1 MMTETGLSASPRGN
15 RVQRHSPAVRA
26 RTWIGFRRHLAH
38 GGLRRIAFGALTAW
52 LLGWAAP
59 AWAQPARGGEARPP
73 ATATRTVEPRAV
85 ARPAPVRREAQPRA
99 SGARREAQAR
109 PAARREAQ
117 SRNATRASAPRPV
130 SPVISDGPR
139 MRDAPQELIP
149 VMAANQAPV
158 SLSPRAACLA
168 ATQRAEEVHGMPRGL
183 LTAIALAESGL
194 HAYALSIGGRPH
206 FPDTASEARALV
218 EAAPP
223 RRSIMAGCVQV
234 NARVHAR
241 NSHWPLDP
249 YAAADWA
256 GGIMARWHRETG
268 SWAEAL
274 RRWHGGSPASTQ
286 RLVCRVRAKL
296 DVTSP
301 GSDLFRDWNCDSTN
315 AERVRRNGAIHLA
328 TAERQGRP

>member
-1 MMTETGLSASPRGN
+1 
-15 RVQRHSPAVRA
+15 
-26 RTWIGFRRHLAH
+26 
-38 GGLRRIAFGALTAW
+38 
-52 LLGWAAP
+52 
-59 AWAQPARGGEARPP
+59 
-73 ATATRTVEPRAV
+73 
-85 ARPAPVRREAQPRA
+85 
-99 SGARREAQAR
+99 
-109 PAARREAQ
+109 
-117 SRNATRASAPRPV
+117 
-130 SPVISDGPR
+130 

-149 VMAANQAPV
+149 VLAPGGTGEV
-158 SLSPRAACLA
+158 LSPRAACLA
-168 ATQRAEEVHGMPRGL
+168 ATRRAEEVHGVPTGL

-206 FPDTASEARALV
+206 FPDTAAQARQLFDS
-218 EAAPP
+218 APA

-249 YAAADWA
+249 YASADWA

-296 DVTSP
+296 EVTSP
-301 GSDLFRDWNCDSTN
+301 GSDLFRDWSCDGSN
-315 AERVRRNGAIHLA
+315 AERVRRNGAVHLA
-328 TAERQGRP
+328 TAESQGRP